1 MQKGLRILLVEDN
14 AQSRFL
20 FSTALRRAGHEV
32 VEAESGEKAV
42 LLLGSFVTP
51 DLILLDIGLPGMS
64 GRTVVEELKSH
75 SDRTPCPIIAVT
87 GSLLQRRDMERLGL
101 DDVIHKPVLPN
112 ELAARVDTWWDQR
125 QRRPNGA
132 AGRHDSERHAQ

>member
-42 LLLGSFVTP
+42 LLLGSFFTP

-64 GRTVVEELKSH
+64 GRTVVEELRSH
-75 SDRTPCPIIAVT
+75 PDRQPCPIIAVT
-87 GSLLQRRDMERLGL
+87 GSLLQRSDMARLGL
-101 DDVIHKPVLPN
+101 DDVFHKPILPN
-112 ELAARVDTWWDQR
+112 ELVARVDSWWGQR
-125 QRRPNGA
+125 QGQPG
-132 AGRHDSERHAQ
+132 GDDSRHKR